1 MEGDNPPN
9 APDNGGTALSDQP
22 ALPQTLESPS
32 PTDSEI
38 PGPDDSELATN
49 AGNLETPT
57 EYQSI
62 PDENA
67 QLIPESAADQNEETE
82 ALLSELAGD
91 TDDDDPDDDPDDE
104 SEIHRDLQAGHA
116 PVATDIQPLPD
127 LEIKDENPPD
137 LRGAMPT
144 DSVSPPSP
152 NLTRS
157 TNDSTPVTKAST
169 NARNTGGAGN
179 RGSGEGD
186 SEGVEED
193 ENTEKEKKQQQMGM
207 APGYPAPPMMQSNV
221 FGWVG
226 VALGSLVGGVVSGGA
241 WLIKGALGL
250 GGQDKD
256 KVQAVQQAVLNN
268 TPAAANDQSHQQQ
281 IADWRQR
288 RFDGEFTRFQQE
300 MDAYHQVMDR
310 LENTEL
316 AKLKQMEES
325 ADPAVRA
332 RVPEMVK
339 EAKKKLDYLGVDRD
353 LGASLQRIG
362 QCAKRVGMEA
372 QHNSDDL
379 KKFEASMAR
388 WQGEAKKRLDCLP
401 EQEKNRMM
409 DRIQQTYDSVMNS
422 LRAIFS
428 KSMGMR

>member
-22 ALPQTLESPS
+22 ASPQTLESPS

-38 PGPDDSELATN
+38 PGPNDSDLATST
-49 AGNLETPT
+49 GNSETMA

-62 PDENA
+62 PGENA
-67 QLIPESAADQNEETE
+67 QLVSESAADQNEETE
-82 ALLSELAGD
+82 ALLNELAGD
-91 TDDDDPDDDPDDE
+91 TDDDNPDEE
-104 SEIHRDLQAGHA
+104 SEINQDLQAGHE
-116 PVATDIQPLPD
+116 PVAADIQPLPD
-127 LEIKDENPPD
+127 LEIEGEHPPD
-137 LRGAMPT
+137 LRGAVPT

-169 NARNTGGAGN
+169 NAHNTGGAGN
-179 RGSGEGD
+179 RGSGEGN

-226 VALGSLVGGVVSGGA
+226 VALGSLVGGVLSGSVG
-241 WLIKGALGL
+241 LIKGALGL
-250 GGQDKD
+250 GDQDKD
-256 KVQAVQQAVLNN
+256 KVQAVQQAALKN
-268 TPAAANDQSHQQQ
+268 TSAAANDQSHQQQ
-281 IADWRQR
+281 IADWRQT
-288 RFDGEFTRFQQE
+288 RFDGEFARFQQE
-300 MDAYHQVMDR
+300 MDAHLQVMDR

-339 EAKKKLDYLGVDRD
+339 EAKKKLDYRGVDRD
-353 LGASLQRIG
+353 LGDSLQRIE

-372 QHNSDDL
+372 QHNSDDF

-388 WQGEAKKRLDCLP
+388 WQEEAKKRLDCLP
-401 EQEKNRMM
+401 EHEKNSMM
-409 DRIQQTYDSVMNS
+409 DRIQQACDSVMNG